1 MLLDSSTIDITKS
14 STSEYENTL
23 TNKWSCFVFFVIDIT
38 ISLQHFSTR
47 LVVFSYIRNNNQL
60 PKTIATRMLLSIVV
74 LLTEAFVTPL
84 FIPVDMFFVDVS
96 YFVSSSQ
103 PLLPSNKVLLHLAVG
118 TFELKWKKKSI
129 AFRTFERRLQNHFSN
144 ALLFYEY
151 SSVKYIPTFRPKKL
165 QT

>member
-23 TNKWSCFVFFVIDIT
+23 TNKWSCFVFFVIDI
-38 ISLQHFSTR
+38 IIILQHFSTR

-84 FIPVDMFFVDVS
+84 FIPVDLFFVDVS

-129 AFRTFERRLQNHFSN
+129 AFRTFERSSN
-144 ALLFYEY
+144 ASLFYEY